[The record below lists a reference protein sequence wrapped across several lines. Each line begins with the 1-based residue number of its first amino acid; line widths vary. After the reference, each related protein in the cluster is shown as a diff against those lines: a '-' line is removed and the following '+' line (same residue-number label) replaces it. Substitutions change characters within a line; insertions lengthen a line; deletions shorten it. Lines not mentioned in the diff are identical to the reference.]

1 VRGLRKRAVLVSLLG
16 SAVLAGF
23 SIATLP
29 FSRGLFHAP
38 RTPYDASEADFV
50 APAWVLLRR
59 ADPLIPAGASVL
71 FRSGSPDPNTDT
83 YLHRFAVALL
93 PGRRIVPAARWGVP
107 SPPADLELAEYE
119 IVLGRSP
126 SSPPGRRLLETAEGT
141 IWRRER

>member
-1 VRGLRKRAVLVSLLG
+1 MRRALLLSLLG

-23 SIATLP
+23 SIAALP
-29 FSRGLFHAP
+29 FSRGLLRPP
-38 RTPYDASEADFV
+38 RTPYDASEPDFV

-59 ADPLIPAGASVL
+59 AEPLIPAGASVL
-71 FRSGSPDPNTDT
+71 FRSGSPDPTNDT

-107 SPPADLELAEYE
+107 SKPADLEGAEYE
-119 IVLGRSP
+119 IVLGRSSFSP
-126 SSPPGRRLLETAEGT
+126 SGRLLLEVPEGT